1 MIDGN
6 PELREDNIEL
16 SDVPSIIAFNYYT
29 GLDLINDLEGT
40 NFLYDSKNHRKVLG
54 FSMLVPVCTGSIVY
68 NDEIINFNFSENIE
82 KQIRKSF
89 NIE

>member
-6 PELREDNIEL
+6 PEVREDNIDL
-16 SDVPSIIAFNYYT
+16 LDISSIVAFNYFT

-40 NFLYDSKNHRKVLG
+40 NFLYNSKNHRKVIG
-54 FSMLVPVCTGSIVY
+54 FSMLVPMCTGSIVY

-89 NIE
+89 SIG